1 MQVTVETTQGLERR
15 MRVEIP
21 EERVR
26 GEIDKRLGNLARSAR
41 IPGFR
46 PGKAPV
52 KIVAR
57 HYGRQVRDEVVGG
70 IVQESL
76 VDALEQEQLRPAA
89 VPRIA
94 PLETTAGV
102 SYTATF
108 DVLPDISL
116 PQFETMEIA
125 RPVAAVADEDVD
137 RMLETMQTQRRT
149 WTAVERA
156 ATSTDRVVVDLD
168 GFVDGEPLDEAA
180 ARELHV
186 ELDAGRMVAGFEAG
200 LVGVRAG
207 EDRTLALVFPESYPE
222 HLAGK
227 PATFEVKVHRVE
239 EPAVPDVDDAFAES
253 FGVAEGGVDALR
265 GEVRANMERELAGG
279 LRAALKQ
286 RVMEALVRSG
296 ALDHLGPNR
305 ATLMKRLP
313 DALKAAEQRHHN
325 TSAGQDDLFS
335 AGDAQ
340 ADIASASINEAIA
353 EWRESLRLDGERE
366 TLGLYLTGHPI
377 EEYRDEL
384 AGFTCGRIRDQCE
397 KIENGSG
404 GGSRRRKNIETVAAG
419 LIVAIRS
426 KNLNNGGKM
435 GIVTLDD
442 QSARI
447 DVVIGSEL
455 FEASA
460 GAMQK
465 DAVLVV
471 SGELGYDDFGG
482 GYRLRAKQLMDL
494 DAARRRYARRL
505 RVNVDNSL
513 SGNGFLDKFQEVV
526 TPFKGG
532 DCPIIVHYTN
542 GTASASLTLGDDWR
556 IEPCTELLEKLHD
569 LEHNCKAELIY

>member
-116 PQFETMEIA
+116 PQFETMVIA

-200 LVGVRAG
+200 LVGVQAG

-265 GEVRANMERELAGG
+265 GEVRANLERELAGG

-286 RVMEALVRSG
+286 RVMEALLAGNEIELPESMVRDEVARAIERRREELERSG
-296 ALDHLGPNR
+296 IDPERVALSPDAFEVPVRRRIALELLVAEIVREHRIELDHARVRTRVEAL
-305 ATLMKRLP
+305 ASTYP
-313 DALKAAEQRHHN
+313 DP
-325 TSAGQDDLFS
+325 
-335 AGDAQ
+335 AQ
-340 ADIASASINEAIA
+340 VLDWYYAD
-353 EWRESLRLDGERE
+353 RTR
-366 TLGLYLTGHPI
+366 
-377 EEYRDEL
+377 L
-384 AGFTCGRIRDQCE
+384 AGIESFVFEEQVVEWILDHAQLTDEPTSFDRIMNPGQ
-397 KIENGSG
+397 
-404 GGSRRRKNIETVAAG
+404 T
-419 LIVAIRS
+419 
-426 KNLNNGGKM
+426 
-435 GIVTLDD
+435 
-442 QSARI
+442 
-447 DVVIGSEL
+447 
-455 FEASA
+455 
-460 GAMQK
+460 
-465 DAVLVV
+465 
-471 SGELGYDDFGG
+471 
-482 GYRLRAKQLMDL
+482 
-494 DAARRRYARRL
+494 DAAA
-505 RVNVDNSL
+505 
-513 SGNGFLDKFQEVV
+513 
-526 TPFKGG
+526 
-532 DCPIIVHYTN
+532 
-542 GTASASLTLGDDWR
+542 A
-556 IEPCTELLEKLHD
+556 
-569 LEHNCKAELIY
+569 